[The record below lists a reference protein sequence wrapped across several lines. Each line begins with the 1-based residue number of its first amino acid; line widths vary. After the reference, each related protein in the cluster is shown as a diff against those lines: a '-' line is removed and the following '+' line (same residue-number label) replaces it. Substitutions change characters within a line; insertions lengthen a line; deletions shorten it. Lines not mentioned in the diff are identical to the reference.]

1 MRTTLANTLDAALP
15 DHVLE
20 RTVPVLTVSGHQ
32 PTWRDAIRDLQA
44 ERSSPVEIMILRWAT
59 HRGTFPNS
67 GKRSWQPL
75 VLAVPGDL
83 RRFRRLFGGRW
94 HGQAPLATW
103 FTLVEGT
110 EGDVVIGRDDAGWT
124 WNGQTFDQ
132 RAEVAEAVLATI
144 HLDPLIDAL
153 LAASVELRDE
163 GLSAAAADL
172 FAGNGASDEI
182 RRETIA
188 QVRAFVNALTD
199 DVSVVA
205 PKGDHAVAFSRC

>member
-1 MRTTLANTLDAALP
+1 MRTTLASTLDAALP
-15 DHVLE
+15 DHILD
-20 RTVPVLTVSGHQ
+20 RTVPVLTVSGYQ
-32 PTWRDAIRDLQA
+32 PTWRDAIRDLRDD
-44 ERSSPVEIMILRWAT
+44 RSSPVETMLLRWAT

-83 RRFRRLFGGRW
+83 RRFRRLVGGRW
-94 HGQAPLATW
+94 HGQAPLSTW

-132 RAEVAEAVLATI
+132 RAKVVEAALSSI
-144 HLDPLIDAL
+144 YLDPLIDAL
-153 LAASVELRDE
+153 LAASVELNDAQMA
-163 GLSAAAADL
+163 AAAADL
-172 FAGNGASDEI
+172 FAGNGASEDI

-199 DVSVVA
+199 VVSVVA
-205 PKGDHAVAFSRC
+205 PKGDHAVAVSGR